1 MPDRDNNRPG
11 SANEVL
17 EQHEHAKGLYSNAVS
32 RMKEVDELLTGVY
45 EVPKDVRDMKGTT
58 VAQPVLPRAIIER
71 VRQMMA
77 VQTATARVIPS
88 KPGEKE
94 RNNATKKER
103 WLNGA
108 LRRTRYESKRDP
120 HRDAIYWYLLRGR
133 VDYEVRVLPNFAG
146 SGKFPIQT
154 LTDDPMTIF
163 PVRGRNGILW
173 YTKEYTIYA
182 RELKHDLRDKEE
194 NAGFLDGMDAND
206 EIPIVEYWDD
216 TYYAAVAKTESK
228 KGEPDGHLLMSK
240 KHEYGF
246 VPLAEARCMDT
257 PLASAEW
264 AGQSVIGPV
273 VNHIKQVYILASK
286 MATGVNLFYYPLLYG
301 VSPNGQPVIIDPNNP
316 GEVQPLA
323 VGTKLEVIPVQVNSS
338 VLQQLMGFFKSEIN
352 LMTLPETAFGAEPTN
367 LESGFAISQVMN
379 AVASAV
385 SDKLPQMELAMGDL
399 YGFWLRLYRDFG
411 AGTGMDFAVPLDM
424 ER

>member
-1 MPDRDNNRPG
+1 MPDSKDDNRPA
-11 SANEVL
+11 SPEEVL
-17 EQHEHAKGLYSNAVS
+17 SQHEHAKGLYSGALS
-32 RMKEVDELLTGVY
+32 HMREVDELLTGVY
-45 EVPKDVRDMKGTT
+45 EVPRDVRDMKGTT

-77 VQTATARVIPS
+77 VQTAVARVIPS
-88 KPGEKE
+88 RAGDKEKD
-94 RNNATKKER
+94 NATKKER
-103 WLNGA
+103 WLSGA
-108 LRRTRYESKRDP
+108 LRRTKHESRRDP
-120 HRDAIYWYLLRGR
+120 HRDALFWYLLRGR
-133 VDYEVRVLPNFAG
+133 ADYEVRLMPGFANTG
-146 SGKFPIQT
+146 LFPIQT
-154 LTDDPMTIF
+154 FVDDPMSIF
-163 PVRGRNGILW
+163 PVRGRRGVLW

-182 RELKHDLRDKEE
+182 RELKRDLEAKNESAD
-194 NAGFLDGMDAND
+194 FLKQSDPND
-206 EIPIVEYWDD
+206 EIPVVEYWDE
-216 TYYAAVAKTESK
+216 TYYAAVARIASEAK
-228 KGEPDGHLLMSK
+228 LLLSK
-240 KHEYGF
+240 KHDYGF
-246 VPLAEARCMDT
+246 VPLTEARCMDT

-264 AGQSVIGPV
+264 ASQSIIGPV
-273 VNHIKQVYILASK
+273 VDHIKQVYILASK

-301 VSPNGQPVIIDPNNP
+301 VSPNGQPIIVDPNNP

-367 LESGFAISQVMN
+367 LQSGFAISQVLN

-411 AGTGMDFAVPLDM
+411 VGTGMDFSVPFDY